1 MSKDLRITIIQTSL
15 FWEDAVKNIKLL
27 NKTLSVIKKGTTDV
41 IVLPEMFPTGF
52 SMDAVRLAEQ
62 VDGLSMQ
69 WMRETAMALNAAIC
83 GSIIIKEKN
92 KFYNRLIW
100 MNPDGSYESY
110 NKRHL
115 FRMAGEHKIYS
126 GGKKRLIVN
135 YKGWKICPLVC
146 YDLRFPAWS
155 RNSLQQKSKGT
166 AYDFDVLIYVANWP
180 AIRTFPWS
188 QLLVARAIENQVYV
202 AGVNR
207 IGKDDNN
214 IPYNGSSVVLD
225 MFGSTISKTKPNK
238 TSVETITLSHKALSE
253 ARIKFP
259 VLLDADKVSI
269 KN

>member
-1 MSKDLRITIIQTSL
+1 MSKDLRVTIVQTSL
-15 FWEDAVKNIKLL
+15 FWEDAVKNIRHF
-27 NKTLSVIKKGTTDV
+27 NKTLSKIKKGTTDV
-41 IVLPEMFPTGF
+41 IILPEMFSTGF

-62 VDGLSMQ
+62 EDGLSMQ

-83 GSIIIKEKN
+83 GSIIIKEKS

-100 MNPDGSYESY
+100 MNPDGTFESY

-115 FRMAGEHKIYS
+115 FRMAGENKIYTA
-126 GGKKRLIVN
+126 GKDKLVVN
-135 YKGWKICPLVC
+135 FKGWKICPLVC

-155 RNSLQQKSKGT
+155 RNSLQQKTKGT
-166 AYDFDVLIYVANWP
+166 TYDFDVLIYIANWP

-188 QLLVARAIENQVYV
+188 QLLIARAIENQVYV

-207 IGKDDNN
+207 IGKDGND
-214 IPYNGSSVVLD
+214 ITYNGSSVVLD
-225 MFGSTISKTKPNK
+225 MFGSTLSKTKPDK